1 MTFYLE
7 LPPAVAAVAPHAGAV
22 AAHKLLAH
30 GGGGA
35 VPDKHALALV
45 TLNTKML
52 EIKLKCQF
60 EMMTECMF

>member
-22 AAHKLLAH
+22 GAHKLLAD

-35 VPDKHALALV
+35 VPHKHSLALV
-45 TLNTKML
+45 TLQT
-52 EIKLKCQF
+52 EKCVCDQ
-60 EMMTECMF
+60 